1 MGPGHYGWGDM
12 WWGGG
17 MWLYPLILLTILL
30 VGLYLIFGRSGW
42 RPPRSSDRSET
53 ALDILNKR
61 YARGNLSKA
70 EYEQIKKDLVS

>member
-1 MGPGHYGWGDM
+1 MGPGHYWWNDM

-30 VGLYLIFGRSGW
+30 VGLYLIFGRGNW
-42 RPPRSSDRSET
+42 RPPRSGERFET

-61 YARGNLSKA
+61 YARGDVSKE
-70 EYEQIKKDLVS
+70 EYEQIKKDRVD